1 MTTGAA
7 TAPRITIRTAA
18 IRPRI
23 DVSQHVYM
31 RNRPR
36 LLLALA
42 RDVLVDFSPSALDA
56 GIELVLENDGR
67 PTAPVD
73 PRGRDTRPRYCR
85 SGCGLLM
92 CAQRAG
98 RLVAASAAR
107 RRRFGRGRLFRR
119 GSGFL
124 DDPLGGSFARGGAR
138 RGGRFGRGVGL
149 QPEFAGQLRPSVPV
163 ILLRHGRLSNGDKKR
178 ESECGYSS
186 RRSGEKEPDPG
197 AGGLTAP
204 PSDRR

>member
-1 MTTGAA
+1 MATSIMTGVSVADCVSGLAGDTASMTTGAA

-67 PTAPVD
+67 PTAPVY

-85 SGCGLLM
+85 SGCRLLM

-98 RLVAASAAR
+98 RLVAEHQAEAR
-107 RRRFGRGRLFRR
+107 TWPCPVHRVGCE
-119 GSGFL
+119 
-124 DDPLGGSFARGGAR
+124 PLQRSQTG
-138 RGGRFGRGVGL
+138 
-149 QPEFAGQLRPSVPV
+149 PV
-163 ILLRHGRLSNGDKKR
+163 RDYN
-178 ESECGYSS
+178 C
-186 RRSGEKEPDPG
+186 
-197 AGGLTAP
+197 
-204 PSDRR
+204 